1 MPSTF
6 FGLNIGVSGL
16 HSFHAAI
23 NTTANNLSNVQ
34 TTGYSRQTA
43 NMSATN
49 AIRVTA
55 RYGSMGTGVAVTSI
69 TQERNL
75 YYDDKYWRNNA
86 SHGYYEEK
94 LYYIDQMEQVLLD
107 DSVQEGFTTIFN
119 KMFNGLDTLKTN
131 AADVN
136 VRNQFIGQAQ
146 SLCMYFNVLNTSLSQ
161 IQDDCNEEIKN
172 SVDKINS
179 LAQKI
184 SLLNKEINQLETGT
198 GAHANELRDERAN
211 LIDELS
217 HIVDV
222 TTAEYEV
229 ENTYG
234 ENLGGTDFTLEI
246 NGQILVHNKEFRTL
260 ECISSD
266 YTKNQT
272 DNQGLYSIIWSDT
285 KMNFAATTGSANG
298 ILKSL
303 FDMRDGD
310 NADNVEAQVAAADG
324 ANGTVT
330 IGSPDKPLNVDVKA
344 LNLAG
349 KDGSLTINNVTYY
362 YSSFDATVDTN
373 GKVTSITFNMVDGQL
388 PDNADEFMIG
398 KDLVTGSGVDSMGI
412 PYYQAQI
419 NEFIRTFSE
428 LFNMYEQ
435 SGENLYGDNGPAFF
449 VASTAT
455 GKMFDFD
462 LSSDLA
468 EYDGVMP
475 DKEYDEK
482 NNKLTYSS
490 GYTFNSYYSD
500 SLYQLMASNFAVNK
514 DVYKDPNLFGAKS
527 KVESADG
534 VVDTGSDKYDLIEK
548 MLKLQSDV
556 KMFRGDK
563 AGTFLETLLSDLTVD
578 ANKASIYYDNYDNL
592 KNSIG
597 NQRTSISGVDEDEE
611 ALNLVKFQNAY
622 NLNSKVISVMAEL
635 YDKLINETGV

>member
-75 YYDDKYWRNNA
+75 YYDAKYWRNNS

-94 LYYIDQMEQVLLD
+94 LYYIDQVEQVIKD

-146 SLCMYFNVLNTSLSQ
+146 SLCTYFNALNTSLSE

-172 SVDKINS
+172 AVDKINS

-217 HIVDV
+217 QIVDV
-222 TTAEYEV
+222 TTTETEV
-229 ENTYG
+229 DNTYG
-234 ENLGGTDFTLEI
+234 ENLGGTNFTLEI
-246 NGQILVHNKEFRTL
+246 NGQILVDNKEFRTL
-260 ECISSD
+260 ECVATD
-266 YTKNQT
+266 YTKNLS
-272 DNQGLYSIIWSDT
+272 DNKGLYDIIWSDT
-285 KMNFAATTGSANG
+285 RMNFAAATGSANG
-298 ILKSL
+298 SLKSL

-310 NADNVEAQVAAADG
+310 NADNIEAKVTAADG
-324 ANGTVT
+324 AKGTVT
-330 IGSPDKPLNVDVKA
+330 ISGLDVNVKA

-349 KDGSLTINNVTYY
+349 KDGSIRINNLTYFY
-362 YSSFDATVDTN
+362 ESFDAEVDQS
-373 GKVTSITFNMVDGQL
+373 GKVTSITFNMADGQI
-388 PDNADEFMIG
+388 PSNADEFLVG
-398 KDLVTGSGVDSMGI
+398 KDLITGSGVDAMGI

-428 LFNMYEQ
+428 MFNMYEQ
-435 SGENLYGDNGPAFF
+435 SGENLYGDKGPAFF

-455 GKMFDFD
+455 GKSYDFD
-462 LSSDLA
+462 LSSDVP
-468 EYDGVMP
+468 EYSGVAP
-475 DKEYDEK
+475 EKEYDEK
-482 NNKLTYSS
+482 NNCMIYSS
-490 GYTFNSYYSD
+490 GYTFNSYHTD
-500 SLYQLMASNFAVNK
+500 SIFLLTASNFAVNK
-514 DVYKDPNLFGAKS
+514 DISKDPNLFGAKS
-527 KVESADG
+527 TEEMEDG
-534 VVDTGSDKYDLIEK
+534 ILDTGNDKYDLIEK
-548 MLKLQSDV
+548 MLKLQGDV

-563 AGTFLETLLSDLTVD
+563 AGMFLETLLSDLTVD
-578 ANKASIYYDNYDNL
+578 ANKAAIYYENYDNL
-592 KNSIG
+592 KQSIG

>member
-23 NTTANNLSNVQ
+23 NTTANNISNLQ
-34 TTGYSRQTA
+34 TTGYTRQTA
-43 NMSATN
+43 NMSATQ

-55 RYGSMGTGVAVTSI
+55 RYGSTGTGVEVTSI

-75 YYDDKYWRNNA
+75 YYDSKYWENN
-86 SHGYYEEK
+86 SNYGYFEEK
-94 LYYIDQMEQVLLD
+94 LYYIEQMEDIFAD
-107 DSVQEGFTTIFN
+107 DSVQDGFTTIFN
-119 KMFNGLDTLKTN
+119 KMFNGLDSMKTN

-146 SLCMYFNVLNTSLSQ
+146 SLCTYFNALNTSLSE

-172 SVDKINS
+172 AVDKINS

-211 LIDELS
+211 LIDDLS
-217 HIVDV
+217 QIVDV
-222 TTAEYEV
+222 TTSEYEV
-229 ENTYG
+229 DNTYG
-234 ENLGGTDFTLEI
+234 ENLGGTNFTLEI
-246 NGQILVHNKEFRTL
+246 NGQVLVDNKEFRTL
-260 ECISSD
+260 ECVATD

-272 DNQGLYSIIWSDT
+272 DNKGLYSIIWSDT

-298 ILKSL
+298 SLKAL

-310 NADNVEAQVAAADG
+310 NADNVAAKVTSADG
-324 ANGTVT
+324 AANTVT
-330 IGSPDKPLNVDVKA
+330 IGSDDEPLNVNYKA
-344 LNLAG
+344 LNMTG

-362 YSSFDATVDTN
+362 YDSFDAKVNAD
-373 GKVTSITFNMVDGQL
+373 GKVTSITFHMVDGQL
-388 PDNADEFMIG
+388 SENADEFMTG
-398 KDLVTGSGVDSMGI
+398 KDLVTGSGVDAMGI

-435 SGENLYGDNGPAFF
+435 GGENLYGDKAPAFF
-449 VASTAT
+449 VGNSAT

-462 LSSDLA
+462 LGSDTA
-468 EYDGVMP
+468 TYDKTMP
-475 DKEYDEK
+475 QVTYDEK
-482 NNKLTYSS
+482 TNKLAYAE
-490 GYTFNSYYSD
+490 GFEFNSYYND
-500 SLYQLMASNFAVNK
+500 SLFLLTSANFGVNK
-514 DVYKDPNLFGAKS
+514 NIYKDPGLFGAASSITNGK
-527 KVESADG
+527 
-534 VVDTGSDKYDLIEK
+534 DTYDMIEK
-548 MLKLQSDV
+548 MLKLQGDV
-556 KMFRGDK
+556 TMFRGDK

-578 ANKASIYYDNYDNL
+578 ANKADIYYNNYSNL
-592 KNSIG
+592 KQSIG